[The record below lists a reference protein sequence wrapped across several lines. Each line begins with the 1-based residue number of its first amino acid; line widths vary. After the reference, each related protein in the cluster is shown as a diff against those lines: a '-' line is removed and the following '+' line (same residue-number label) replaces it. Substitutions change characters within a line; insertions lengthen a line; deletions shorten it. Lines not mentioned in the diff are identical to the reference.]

1 MELTASVRWRYNGPV
16 DLDQIQPNALLNS
29 GRVDNV
35 PNEASIHSYNYF
47 DLAFTYKVKDGFVVR
62 AGVNNLFDLDP
73 PIVDSNNLAISG
85 PPFGNGN
92 TFPGFYDSLGRNI
105 FVGLTANF

>member
-1 MELTASVRWRYNGPV
+1 M
-16 DLDQIQPNALLNS
+16 
-29 GRVDNV
+29 
-35 PNEASIHSYNYF
+35 PNEAEIKAYNYF
-47 DLAFTYKVKDGFVVR
+47 DLAMTYKVKDGLALR
-62 AGVNNLFDLDP
+62 AGVNNVLDTDP
-73 PIVDSNNLAISG
+73 PLVDANNLAISG